1 MPARLTILTLL
12 ASFLLAKAMPGA
24 QAPSVASSSPRSAS
38 SRAGNARAGSPADA
52 PSDAEIRAGAQKL
65 VANQHRNDEALDQY
79 ERVERYIGR
88 TNSSKSRLTE
98 DKTYRVVPTGGG
110 TLRIL
115 IKNGEKPV
123 SPAEYRRQ
131 LKLWESIL
139 EIMSRPDDPRA
150 RAASEKY
157 SNRKRERAQF
167 VEAAGDAYL
176 TTRGGRE
183 TRYGRSCDVF
193 QLRPNPSFRPR
204 SMFQEALTHVTA
216 KAWVD
221 RDTNELVRGEAH
233 VTSDVSFGAGILGKL
248 YRGGVVAMEQAEAAP
263 GIWLP
268 TRYEYDLAGRKF
280 LFPFEQHQT
289 IEASHYRR
297 IGSPSKALAMARDE
311 LATRKTFSEN
321 P

>member
-1 MPARLTILTLL
+1 MPARLTILILL

-24 QAPSVASSSPRSAS
+24 QAPPVASSSVRLS
-38 SRAGNARAGSPADA
+38 SSQEGKARRGSPADA
-52 PSDAEIRAGAQKL
+52 PSDAEIRAAAQKL
-65 VANQHRNDEALDQY
+65 VTNQHRNDEALDQY
-79 ERVERYIGR
+79 ERIERYSDR
-88 TNSSKSRLTE
+88 TNSAKSRSTE

-115 IKNGEKPV
+115 VKNGEKPV
-123 SPAEYRRQ
+123 PPADYRRQ
-131 LKLWESIL
+131 VQLWESIL
-139 EIMSRPDDPRA
+139 EMMSRPNDSRA

-157 SNRKRERAQF
+157 AKRKRERAQF
-167 VEAAGDAYL
+167 VEAAGNAYL
-176 TTRGGRE
+176 TTWAGRE
-183 TRYGRSCDVF
+183 TRNGRACDVF
-193 QLRPNPSFRPR
+193 ELRPNPSFHPR
-204 SMFQEALTHVTA
+204 SMFQEAMTHVTA

-221 RDTNELVRGEAH
+221 RDTSQLVRGEAH

-268 TRYEYDLAGRKF
+268 TRYEYDFAGRKF

-297 IGSPSKALAMARDE
+297 IGSPSEALALARDE
-311 LATRKTFSEN
+311 LAAGKTFSED

>member
-1 MPARLTILTLL
+1 MPR
-12 ASFLLAKAMPGA
+12 
-24 QAPSVASSSPRSAS
+24 
-38 SRAGNARAGSPADA
+38 GSPPDA
-52 PSDAEIRAGAQKL
+52 PSDAEIRGQATNL

-79 ERVERYIGR
+79 ERLERYIDR
-88 TNSSKSRLTE
+88 TSSAKSHSTD

-115 IKNGEKPV
+115 VKNGDKPV
-123 SPAEYRRQ
+123 PPADYRRQ
-131 LKLWESIL
+131 VQLWESIL
-139 EIMSRPDDPRA
+139 EMMSRPNDSRA
-150 RAASEKY
+150 RTASEKY
-157 SNRKRERAQF
+157 AKRKRERAQF
-167 VEAAGDAYL
+167 VEAASNAYV
-176 TTRGGRE
+176 TTWLGRE
-183 TRYGRSCDVF
+183 TRNGRTCDVF
-193 QLRPNPSFRPR
+193 ELHPNPGFRPR

-221 RDTNELVRGEAH
+221 RDTSQLVRGEAH

-268 TRYEYDLAGRKF
+268 TRYEYDFAGRKF

-289 IEASHYRR
+289 IEASHYRH
-297 IGSPSKALAMARDE
+297 IGSPTEALALARDE
-311 LATRKTFSEN
+311 LAAGKTYSED